1 MKNNTVDKESK
12 HVGKFMTILQRDSMT
27 KIDSAENLCKPDQEQ
42 IHQTSR
48 DNEKRVSTKP
58 SVWNRNHVG
67 RCMIKNDPNDS
78 ADFGSFQNTNENLS
92 DEEIVSFDNLRKHMK
107 KRNEAEET
115 LGAVNITS
123 NSQIQGKTLAVRDSS
138 QSLQKLQ
145 SRAQEIKVEPSQQ
158 SECAEI
164 AKACNFV
171 SQEDELPV
179 FGH

>member
-1 MKNNTVDKESK
+1 
-12 HVGKFMTILQRDSMT
+12 
-27 KIDSAENLCKPDQEQ
+27 
-42 IHQTSR
+42 
-48 DNEKRVSTKP
+48 
-58 SVWNRNHVG
+58 
-67 RCMIKNDPNDS
+67 MIKNDPNDS

-171 SQEDELPV
+171 RQEDELPV